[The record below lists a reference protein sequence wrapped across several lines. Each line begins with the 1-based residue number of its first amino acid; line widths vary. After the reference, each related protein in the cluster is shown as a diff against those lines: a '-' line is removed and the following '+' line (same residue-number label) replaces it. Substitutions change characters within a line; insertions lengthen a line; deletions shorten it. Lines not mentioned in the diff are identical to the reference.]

1 MRILA
6 IETAT
11 PASSVAI
18 GEDGRLAAMA
28 VSVNRRGHVGF
39 LVPAIEYCFRQAGWR
54 PGRLDAVAVDVGPGL
69 FTGIRAGL
77 ASAQGVAASV
87 GARLMGICSLDA
99 LAFRAATG
107 RRMIWPLVDVRRQQ
121 VAVAQYRPVPGG
133 VVRESEPE
141 LTSFERLRA
150 LLAAFPQE
158 SLVVGDWEA
167 MPGLTDGLRQ
177 VRSGRPRYP
186 AADVLLELA
195 ASAMV
200 LETADSRSG
209 SGRIRHPPTDVLT
222 GAGTALGQEIGMSEV
237 RPLYLRES
245 DAVINWADYREELV
259 WPEPE

>member
-54 PGRLDAVAVDVGPGL
+54 PGEVDAVVVDIGPGL

-107 RRMIWPLVDVRRQQ
+107 RRMIWPLVDVRKQQ

-133 VVRESEPE
+133 VVREAEPE
-141 LTSFERLRA
+141 LISFEGLRA
-150 LLAAFPQE
+150 LLAAVPRE

-167 MPGLTDGLRQ
+167 TPGLIDGLRQ
-177 VRSGRPRYP
+177 VRRGRPRYP

-195 ASAMV
+195 ASGLGREA
-200 LETADSRSG
+200 ADAPTG
-209 SGRIRHPPTDVLT
+209 VGRIRHPSTQVLT
-222 GAGTALGQEIGMSEV
+222 GAGTALGGETGMSEV

-245 DAVINWADYREELV
+245 DAVINWTDYREEMA
-259 WPEPE
+259 WPAPE